1 MTSQAGRSVV
11 AVNRV
16 TTSGSASYILWLVMP
31 FASLL
36 YAINNYR
43 ATWAKNIIWLFVIF
57 YGYTFVISNDQ
68 LDSNRYKLALLEMSQ
83 KPATSLTE
91 FSILL
96 YGDDTDYVDILQPLL
111 TFIISRFTAD
121 SRILFA
127 CFGLIF
133 GFFYSRNVWFLLS
146 IVGNRIKRE
155 AFPFL
160 FLFIFVVSIWQLNGF
175 RFATATHVFIYGLML
190 FFKGKKNKG
199 FIFCIA
205 SLFVHF
211 SFILPVIILFLHWF
225 IGNRLI
231 VCFSFFFV
239 SFFVLQVT
247 PEVLSGYIET
257 VPIVFRARTENYT
270 NADYV
275 NELAKVNKKTVVNW
289 YVTWRMVG
297 LIYVTNLL
305 LAIMFLKYRKLL
317 GQHQL
322 AASLL
327 CYSLLLFSVANILS
341 TVPSVGIRFQLVS
354 MVILFGAIFFFVQAN
369 KQKLF
374 PMWARVPLIAV
385 TLLYVVVEIRIGF
398 STMGIMTIIGNPFI
412 APFVQNDIPLINLIK

>member
-16 TTSGSASYILWLVMP
+16 TTSGSAGYIVWLVLP

-43 ATWAKNIIWLFVIF
+43 APWAKNILWLFIAF

-83 KPATSLTE
+83 KSATSLTE
-91 FSILL
+91 FSFLL
-96 YGDDTDYVDILQPLL
+96 YGEDTDYVDILQPLL
-111 TFIISRFTAD
+111 TFVVSRFTAD
-121 SRILFA
+121 SRILFT

-133 GFFYSRNVWFLLS
+133 GFFYSRNVWFLFS
-146 IVGNRIKRE
+146 KVGSRIKKE
-155 AFPFL
+155 ALPFL
-160 FLFIFVVSIWQLNGF
+160 FLFTFVVSIWQLNGF
-175 RFATATHVFIYGLML
+175 RFATATHVFIYGLIL
-190 FFKGKKNKG
+190 LFKGRKNRG
-199 FIFCIA
+199 FLFCLA

-211 SFILPVIILFLHWF
+211 SFILPVFILLLHRV

-247 PEVLSGYIET
+247 PEVISGYTET
-257 VPIVFRARTENYT
+257 LPIVFRERTENYT
-270 NADYV
+270 NADYIKGLV
-275 NELAKVNKKTVVNW
+275 KVNKTTVVNW

-305 LAIMFLKYRKLL
+305 LAIMFFKYRKLL
-317 GQHQL
+317 GQHHL
-322 AASLL
+322 AASLF

-354 MVILFGAIFFFVQAN
+354 MEILFGAIFFFVQAN

-374 PMWARVPLIAV
+374 PLWARVPLIAV